1 MNIRH
6 IETRPLKNWW
16 GSHGLHLIGLFVL
29 VLLPLYLF
37 GILAEDVMEKEY
49 IFFDQPFLWFV
60 HAHATPALDNLMVF
74 FSRAGSGL
82 VLVPFDTL
90 IFILL
95 FLKKQRREAFFW
107 GLAVGGAA
115 LINFLAKLGFS
126 RARPSLWAPLLP
138 ETTFSFPSGHAMQ
151 SMAVGTALV
160 IVLWHTRWRY
170 VVLLLSASFVLAV
183 GLSRI
188 YLGVHYPSDILAGW
202 CASVAWVVGIRS
214 LVMNRELFG
223 RFSPTT
229 T

>member
-1 MNIRH
+1 MKISL
-6 IETRPLKNWW
+6 IETVPTKNWRTT
-16 GSHGLHLIGLFVL
+16 HGLHLIALFVL

-37 GILAEDVMEKEY
+37 GSIAEDVMEKEN
-49 IFFDQPFLWFV
+49 IFFDKPFLWFV
-60 HAHATPALDNLMVF
+60 HAHATPTLDNLMFF

-82 VLVPFDTL
+82 VLVPFDAI
-90 IFILL
+90 IFTFL
-95 FLKKQRREAFFW
+95 FWKKQRQKAFFW

-126 RARPSLWAPLLP
+126 RARPSLWVPLLP

-160 IVLWHTRWRY
+160 ILLWHTRWRD

-202 CASVAWVVGIRS
+202 CASVAWVVGLRS
-214 LVMNRELFG
+214 LVMNRQLFG
-223 RFSPTT
+223 RLSPTT